1 MSLLDDLKKQAQNK
15 NVQATGI
22 DKKTLQKN
30 EHNWHILAPKF
41 HTIYNYYKELAENL
55 NILSPEDRISYQ
67 LSKTVTFN
75 NLKKQE
81 FRVAKTDPQSLRVF
95 AFRYDLVGDRDIQ
108 VTVNNLPM
116 AEKMRNMLSER
127 GFRFVDKMESQ
138 TRIVFTVNPK
148 ITVNFEYSADL
159 ENCLAVLKIDN
170 FDGAWSQMVRY
181 SPESIN
187 EGLLDETAKYILGK
201 PNKFQELSGNRVSED
216 MREKLRAKLVKD
228 GKIPKDGKI
237 EQKPVDKLESTSI
250 RLKNLFKK

>member
-1 MSLLDDLKKQAQNK
+1 MSLLDDLKKQAQK
-15 NVQATGI
+15 
-22 DKKTLQKN
+22 KN
-30 EHNWHILAPKF
+30 EKSSEGEKKSLQHNEQNWHILAPKF

-55 NILSPEDRISYQ
+55 NVLSPEDRTSYQ
-67 LSKTVTFN
+67 LSKTVVFN

-81 FRVAKTDPQSLRVF
+81 FRVAKTDPHSMRVF
-95 AFRYDLVGDRDIQ
+95 TFRYDLVGDRDIQ

-127 GFRFVDKMESQ
+127 GFRFVDKMESKN
-138 TRIVFTVNPK
+138 RIVFNVDPK

-159 ENCLAVLKIDN
+159 VNCLVVLKIDN

-181 SPESIN
+181 SPGAIN
-187 EGLLDETAKYILGK
+187 EGLLDETARYILGK
-201 PNKFQELSGNRVSED
+201 PNKFRELSGNRVSED
-216 MREKLRAKLVKD
+216 MREKLRAKLAKD

-237 EQKPVDKLESTSI
+237 EQKQVEKLESTSI

>member
-1 MSLLDDLKKQAQNK
+1 LAK
-15 NVQATGI
+15 ATECTR
-22 DKKTLQKN
+22 KSS
-30 EHNWHILAPKF
+30 EPHSSF
-41 HTIYNYYKELAENL
+41 
-55 NILSPEDRISYQ
+55 RV
-67 LSKTVTFN
+67 SKTDRN
-75 NLKKQE
+75 
-81 FRVAKTDPQSLRVF
+81 SLRVF
-95 AFRYDLVGDRDIQ
+95 AFRYDLVGDRDVQ

-127 GFRFVDKMESQ
+127 GFRFLDKME
-138 TRIVFTVNPK
+138 TPNRIVFTVNPK

-181 SPESIN
+181 APQSIN
-187 EGLLDETAKYILGK
+187 EELLDETAKYILGK
-201 PNKFQELSGNRVSED
+201 PNRFQEMSGNRVSED

-237 EQKPVDKLESTSI
+237 EQKPVDKLESTTI

>member
-15 NVQATGI
+15 SAQSSNV
-22 DKKTLQKN
+22 DNKTLRKN
-30 EHNWHILAPKF
+30 ENNWHILAPKF

-55 NILSPEDRISYQ
+55 NVLSPEDRTNYQ

-75 NLKKQE
+75 NLKKNE

-95 AFRYDLVGDRDIQ
+95 AFRFDLVGDRDIQ
-108 VTVNNLPM
+108 VIVNNLPM
-116 AEKMRNMLSER
+116 AERMRNMLSER
-127 GFRFVDKMESQ
+127 GFRFLDKTESPS
-138 TRIVFTVNPK
+138 RIVFMVNPK

-159 ENCLAVLKIDN
+159 ENCLVVLKIDN
-170 FDGAWSQMVRY
+170 FDGAWSQMIRY
-181 SPESIN
+181 SPAAIN

-201 PNKFQELSGNRVSED
+201 PNKFQEMSGNRVSED

-228 GKIPKDGKI
+228 GKIPKGGKI
-237 EQKPVDKLESTSI
+237 EQKPADKLESTSI